1 MNIRG
6 LCSNF
11 ADRESFLELNS
22 TDILTPCETN
32 LDDSSDS
39 GQFSV
44 WGYLNLIGK
53 SSTTLSMT

>member
-39 GQFSV
+39 GHFSV